1 MVEVYILPKLT
12 QTLCGY
18 IDCLATSHQY
28 YQLSPPVAI
37 MALWDSFEIQ
47 YRGIFNVFV
56 VSGLETKQYIG
67 TMRCSSH
74 AAVLV
79 HSAHVLGT
87 VAADLAD
94 YVMLTS

>member
-1 MVEVYILPKLT
+1 M
-12 QTLCGY
+12 
-18 IDCLATSHQY
+18 H
-28 YQLSPPVAI
+28 
-37 MALWDSFEIQ
+37 